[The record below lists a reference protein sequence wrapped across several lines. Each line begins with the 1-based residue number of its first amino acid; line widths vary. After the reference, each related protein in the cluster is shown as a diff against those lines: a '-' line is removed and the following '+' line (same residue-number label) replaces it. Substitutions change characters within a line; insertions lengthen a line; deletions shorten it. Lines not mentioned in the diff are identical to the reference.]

1 MDVKS
6 ASEGDRGGRSCPR
19 PRLRRGSRLPWRKHA
34 ARTLGLALFLAA
46 GVARSLP
53 AAPVPGEPDRSPFV
67 PSIDKRVVRFE
78 ELSELEKKEGPH
90 PANVWVYGRFT
101 ARTAVSGGVFLSSV
115 NEGINFPDWE
125 ENLSVIDNPGDF
137 LMRRVV
143 FRTKS
148 PLPEIRK
155 GTKFTVPKARPA
167 RLVEVVRV
175 DGLIARMVLEDGVTI
190 DSQDGAGR
198 PAKPEGD
205 EEAHAAG
212 FPARRVVPFRE
223 LGPIAKRE
231 RVHPDNL
238 WTWGEFTARSLLREG
253 IVTATPAGLESR
265 RALERS
271 AIFLGAFWVP
281 LAFVIPSGGEPLHR
295 AILRLYRPR
304 AIEQSDRISIPQE
317 SPARVKRIFLAGGV
331 LVWLDVD
338 PPPPTAIPVELG
350 SRPEPPGPP
359 SAAPGPLSSPA
370 GLAAEPQPQC
380 R

>member
-1 MDVKS
+1 MGKS
-6 ASEGDRGGRSCPR
+6 MNNRYKP
-19 PRLRRGSRLPWRKHA
+19 SRQMVRK
-34 ARTLGLALFLAA
+34 
-46 GVARSLP
+46 P

-190 DSQDGAGR
+190 
-198 PAKPEGD
+198 
-205 EEAHAAG
+205 EA
-212 FPARRVVPFRE
+212 
-223 LGPIAKRE
+223 
-231 RVHPDNL
+231 
-238 WTWGEFTARSLLREG
+238 
-253 IVTATPAGLESR
+253 
-265 RALERS
+265 
-271 AIFLGAFWVP
+271 VP
-281 LAFVIPSGGEPLHR
+281 L
-295 AILRLYRPR
+295 Y
-304 AIEQSDRISIPQE
+304 
-317 SPARVKRIFLAGGV
+317 KFLLELENGKYG
-331 LVWLDVD
+331 
-338 PPPPTAIPVELG
+338 TAY
-350 SRPEPPGPP
+350 
-359 SAAPGPLSSPA
+359 
-370 GLAAEPQPQC
+370 
-380 R
+380 